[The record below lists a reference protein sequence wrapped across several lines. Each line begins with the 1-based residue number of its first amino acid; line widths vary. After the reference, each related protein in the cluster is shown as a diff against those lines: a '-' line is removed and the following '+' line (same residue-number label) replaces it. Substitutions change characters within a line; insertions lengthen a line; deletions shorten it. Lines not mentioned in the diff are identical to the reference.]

1 MKVTTTSALVLCLGV
16 LPAMAEVPPSS
27 VKLLT
32 ERGFDVAA
40 VAAAESELAVPA
52 AWIAAAASEPPL
64 RYTGTSTPEQ
74 AEAYLAGFRER
85 YPDIR
90 IEYTE
95 GVGAG
100 RAVRPLATWQAG
112 SPISDIV
119 VAFGSSMNDYYD
131 ADALEPL
138 TELPALAAV
147 PADMRDDQDRWT
159 GMYLS
164 NWCMAFNP
172 TKITREE
179 LPKTWE
185 ELVAVDG
192 VLSGGRMGVA
202 NRPHLWLANLW
213 GAKGPDWVK
222 TEFLPAF
229 FANLKP
235 QLRTEGIDGTLRLA
249 VLGEYDVAF
258 PANEAVVAAQA
269 AQGSPLDFYCLDIVP
284 QYFSEI
290 GMFRNSP
297 SANSAKVLIN
307 WLLSTEGQLVRFAA
321 TDYVPIH
328 RDLQSADYVPYGDVI
343 FANTIHVRTIDLLV
357 NAMPEIYEVWNA
369 AWASAGGPGN

>member
-1 MKVTTTSALVLCLGV
+1 MRHATIGAVALCLGAF
-16 LPAMAEVPPSS
+16 PALAEVPPSA

-32 ERGFDVAA
+32 DRNFDVAV
-40 VAAAESELAVPA
+40 VAAAEAELAVPA
-52 AWIAAAASEPPL
+52 AWIEAAANEPPL

-74 AEAYLAGFRER
+74 AAAYLAAFNER
-85 YPDIR
+85 YPGIR

-119 VAFGSSMNDYYD
+119 VAFGSSMNDYYA

-138 TELPALAAV
+138 SDLPALSTV
-147 PADMRDDQDRWT
+147 PPEMRDDQGRWT

-172 TKITREE
+172 TRITREE
-179 LPKTWE
+179 MPKTWE
-185 ELVAVDG
+185 ELVAPDG
-192 VLSGGRMGVA
+192 VLAGGRMGVA

-229 FANLKP
+229 FGNLKP
-235 QLRTEGIDGTLRLA
+235 QLRSEGIDGTLRLA

-269 AQGSPLDFYCLDIVP
+269 AQGSPLEFHCLDIVP

-328 RDLQSADYVPYGDVI
+328 QNLQSADYVPYGDVI
-343 FANTIHVRTIDLLV
+343 FANTVHVRTIDLLV

-369 AWASAGGPGN
+369 AWAASGGPGN

>member
-1 MKVTTTSALVLCLGV
+1 MRVTATSALALCLGV
-16 LPAMAEVPPSS
+16 LPALAEVPPSA
-27 VKLLT
+27 VELLT
-32 ERGFDVAA
+32 ERGFDLA
-40 VAAAESELAVPA
+40 VVEAAESELDVPA
-52 AWIAAAASEPPL
+52 EWIAAAADEPPL

-74 AEAYLAGFRER
+74 AEAYLAAFRER
-85 YPDIR
+85 YPDIE

-100 RAVRPLATWQAG
+100 RAVRPLATWQAE

-119 VAFGSSMNDYYD
+119 VAFGSSMNDYYE

-138 TELPALAAV
+138 TDLPALAAV
-147 PADMRDDQDRWT
+147 PAEMRDEEDRWT

-172 TKITREE
+172 TRITREE
-179 LPKTWE
+179 MPTTWE
-185 ELVAVDG
+185 ELVAPDG

-213 GAKGPDWVK
+213 GAKGPDWVRD
-222 TEFLPAF
+222 EFLPAF
-229 FANLKP
+229 FENLQP
-235 QLRTEGIDGTLRLA
+235 QLRSEGIDGTLRLA

-269 AQGSPLDFYCLDIVP
+269 AMGSPLEFHCLDIVP

-297 SANSAKVLIN
+297 SENSAKILIN

-328 RDLQSADYVPYGDVI
+328 EDLQSADYVPYGDLI
-343 FANTIHVRTIDLLV
+343 FANTVHIRTIDLLV
-357 NAMPEIYEVWNA
+357 NAMPEIYEVWNT
-369 AWASAGGPGN
+369 AWSSYGGPAD

>member
-1 MKVTTTSALVLCLGV
+1 MRVTATSAFALCLGV
-16 LPAMAEVPPSS
+16 LPAFAEVPPTA
-27 VKLLT
+27 VEILT
-32 ERGFDVAA
+32 ARGFDVAI
-40 VAAAESELAVPA
+40 VEAAESELDVPA
-52 AWIAAAASEPPL
+52 EWIAAAANEPPL

-74 AEAYLAGFRER
+74 AAIYLAAFRER
-85 YPDIR
+85 YPDIE

-131 ADALEPL
+131 ADALQPL
-138 TELPALAAV
+138 TDLPALAAV
-147 PADMRDDQDRWT
+147 APEMRDEQDRWT

-172 TKITREE
+172 TRITREE
-179 LPKTWE
+179 MPTTWE
-185 ELVAVDG
+185 ELVAPDG

-213 GAKGPDWVK
+213 GAKGPDWVRN
-222 TEFLPAF
+222 EFLPAF
-229 FANLKP
+229 FGNLQP
-235 QLRTEGIDGTLRLA
+235 QLRSEGIDGTLRLA

-269 AQGSPLDFYCLDIVP
+269 AMGSPLEFHCLDIVP

-297 SANSAKVLIN
+297 SENSARLLIN

-328 RDLQSADYVPYGDVI
+328 RNLQSADYVPYGDVI
-343 FANTIHVRTIDLLV
+343 FANTVHVRTIDLLV

-369 AWASAGGPGN
+369 AWTTSGGPSN